1 MLFRKSGT
9 EGGGA
14 VDRRE
19 LRHFFFLLLLRHMH
33 QFRIMENFVLG
44 ILIEHCVAV
53 AFLTS
58 GRFRK
63 GFA

>member
-1 MLFRKSGT
+1 MLFRKSGGRG
-9 EGGGA
+9 EGQWIEENF
-14 VDRRE
+14 DT
-19 LRHFFFLLLLRHMH
+19 FFFLLLLRHMH
-33 QFRIMENFVLG
+33 QFRIMENFVFG